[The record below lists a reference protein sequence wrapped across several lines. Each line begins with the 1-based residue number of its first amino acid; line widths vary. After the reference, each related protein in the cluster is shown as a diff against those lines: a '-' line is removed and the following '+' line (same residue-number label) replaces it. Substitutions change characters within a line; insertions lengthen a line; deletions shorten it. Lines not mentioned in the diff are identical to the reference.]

1 MPYGRRMRLDGPEEG
16 DMTLREF
23 FIELLKDGNLKAYH
37 EDRKRYI
44 AEWGQGL
51 APADLE
57 LLETGSLADIEQRIL
72 EEQNSPRSVPMLVVF
87 PPY

>member
-1 MPYGRRMRLDGPEEG
+1 
-16 DMTLREF
+16 MTLREF

-37 EDRKRYI
+37 EDRDRYI
-44 AEWGQGL
+44 RERAKGL
-51 APADLE
+51 HPDDLD
-57 LLETGSLADIEQRIL
+57 LLTNGTLAQVEQRIL